1 MKCKQLSEP
10 IRTQSNTAE
19 KRHARGNAIWF
30 ATYFYWKVLIGFLDK
45 IQGEVVYLR
54 YFYKVLMKES
64 GHVYNLVCIFL
75 CRF

>member
-1 MKCKQLSEP
+1 MNQLELK
-10 IRTQSNTAE
+10 SNSAE

-30 ATYFYWKVLIGFLDK
+30 AIYFYWEVLISFLDK

-64 GHVYNLVCIFL
+64 GHVYNLVLFSFADF
-75 CRF
+75 R